1 MQKLSTD
8 VSPEKERV
16 FLEMEAE
23 LERYNEKIAR
33 RKRGEPLPP
42 EPQFDEELFLEM
54 RGWQARRLGRIV
66 DEELVPLM
74 RRRYQ
79 QHEQQET
86 E

>member
-1 MQKLSTD
+1 MQEPATD
-8 VSPEKERV
+8 VSPEKERL

-23 LERYNEKIAR
+23 LARYNQQIAR

-42 EPQFDEELFLEM
+42 EPQFDRELFLEM
-54 RGWQARRLGRIV
+54 RGWQADRLGRKV

-74 RRRYQ
+74 RNRYQ
-79 QHEQQET
+79 QREQQET

>member
-8 VSPEKERV
+8 VSPEKEQL

-23 LERYNEKIAR
+23 LERYNEKIGQ

-42 EPQFDEELFLEM
+42 EPQFDRELFLEM

-66 DEELVPLM
+66 DEEIVPLIE
-74 RRRYQ
+74 RRYQ
-79 QHEQQET
+79 QRKQQNT